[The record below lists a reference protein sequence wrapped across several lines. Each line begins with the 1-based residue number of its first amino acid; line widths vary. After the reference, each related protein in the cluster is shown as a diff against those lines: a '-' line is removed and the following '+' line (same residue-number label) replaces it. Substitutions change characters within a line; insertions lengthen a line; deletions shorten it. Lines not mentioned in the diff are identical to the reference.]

1 MKIHVVN
8 KGDSLWKISQQYGVS
23 TNRIVRINGLENPEK
38 LVIGLA
44 LLIPEPYL
52 QYRVQPGD
60 TLGKIVTQFGTTLQ
74 EIMQT
79 NRITN
84 PSNIYPGQRLTI
96 PVIFHTVRER
106 DTLYDIA
113 RRYGTTVQS
122 IMQTNRITD
131 PISIYPG
138 QIVKIPQKPKPTI
151 DVNGFTNVYG
161 QRGAVQVR
169 EVAYDLTYV
178 SPFGYRM
185 RQDGSLEVI
194 DDNPTIQAAQSTGV
208 VPMMCI
214 TNFSATEA
222 GTRLAHTILSDLS
235 LVEKLLTNVINTMKN
250 KGYRGLNIDFESVAP
265 ADRDFYNR
273 FLQRAVDRL
282 RPEGYFVSSSLAP
295 KTSANQKG
303 LLVEA
308 HDYPV
313 HGRLLDFVVLMT
325 YEWGYRK
332 GPPQAISPID
342 QIKRVLDYAVTVIP
356 TNKIFIGFQIYA
368 RDWLVPHKEGQEAET
383 FDMQEAIRR
392 ATQYNVEIKYDETV
406 QSPYYR
412 YKDSQGRTHEV
423 WFEDARSAK
432 AKFDLVKSYRA
443 RGLSYW
449 VLGYPFPQNW
459 ELLGDTFIVRK
470 L

>member
-60 TLGKIVTQFGTTLQ
+60 TLEKIVTQFGTTLQ

-106 DTLYDIA
+106 DTLYEIA

-131 PISIYPG
+131 PFSIYPG
-138 QIVKIPQKPKPTI
+138 QILKIPQKPKPTI

-161 QRGAVQVR
+161 QSGAVQVR
-169 EVAYDLTYV
+169 EVAYDMTYV

-235 LVEKLLTNVINTMKN
+235 LMEKLLTNVINTMKN

-265 ADRDFYNR
+265 EDRDFYNR

-332 GPPQAISPID
+332 GPPQAISPIN

-392 ATQYNVEIKYDETV
+392 ATQYNVEIKYDETA

>member
-8 KGDSLWKISQQYGVS
+8 NGDTLWKISQQYGVS

-60 TLGKIVTQFGTTLQ
+60 TLEKIVTQFGTTLQ
-74 EIMQT
+74 EIMQR

-122 IMQTNRITD
+122 LMQTNRITD

-169 EVAYDLTYV
+169 EVAYDLSYV

-265 ADRDFYNR
+265 EDRDFYNR

-332 GPPQAISPID
+332 GPPQAISPIN

-368 RDWLVPHKEGQEAET
+368 RDWLVPHIEGQEAET

-392 ATQYNVEIKYDETV
+392 ATQYNVEIKYDETT